1 MFNFFQN
8 LRLIDAARGVK
19 VEEVVCDE
27 VPEVVCD
34 VEAEVVF
41 DEVPNVEADVC
52 GVTDKKGSGSLQK
65 KLLANVEMPHAVVSP
80 ANPNKG
86 GEGSGSLKK
95 LPANVEM
102 PHAVVSPANP
112 NKGGE
117 GSGSLKKLPAN
128 VEMPHC
134 YRPKLKT
141 KTYKTKYC
149 SQSKPT
155 VVTSDVSYASVTK
168 RNLPYQYKDKDNT
181 AMQCNMSTTVTSHNV
196 GHHHEIDIDH
206 AVLGHFHQGD
216 LNLFDV
222 DSLGKQCTCN
232 ALLALCQLPL
242 LTTYPPEALD
252 SILLEGDQLYK
263 NIQMKLSPADRNQ
276 YMTFGQLPS
285 RIPIQ
290 NPKYTV
296 SKHESFHT
304 HGRHLERSQ
313 GLMISLHE
321 ALLRSFYQANTV
333 LVMIGAN
340 AVAMFKKQDKYF
352 VFDSHSR
359 DENGLVTPDGHSV
372 LLEFQNIEK
381 LEIYLKKIASQLC
394 SVNSPIVECLP
405 VTIHKLN
412 SEETKLLTG
421 YFNQQ
426 EAISQEK
433 LSNILPGTQNMSPDK
448 LCSNITQ
455 TDYNRIYKQKQ
466 RSNKVYHQ
474 KELLQKQQ
482 IRSNKEYKQKEMLQ
496 KQQVRN
502 DIEYR
507 EKEKQ
512 KELVQKQQVRS
523 SSKEYREKEM
533 LQKQQVRNSSKE
545 YREKE
550 MLQKQKVRS
559 SEEYREKEKQKELVQ
574 KQQVRSSSKEYREK
588 EMLQKQQVRSSSK
601 EYREKEMLQ
610 KQKVRSSKEYRE
622 KEMLQKQQ
630 VRSSE
635 EYREKEMLQKQQVR
649 SSERI

>member
-1 MFNFFQN
+1 M
-8 LRLIDAARGVK
+8 RLLDDARGVK
-19 VEEVVCDE
+19 VEEIDVVRDVE
-27 VPEVVCD
+27 TDVVRDVETDVVRDVETDVVRDVEADVVCD
-34 VEAEVVF
+34 VTE
-41 DEVPNVEADVC
+41 
-52 GVTDKKGSGSLQK
+52 KKGSGSLQK

-134 YRPKLKT
+134 YRQKLKT
-141 KTYKTKYC
+141 KTNQSKCC

-155 VVTSDVSYASVTK
+155 VVTSDISYASITK
-168 RNLPYQYKDKDNT
+168 MNLPYQSKDKVNT
-181 AMQCNMSTTVTSHNV
+181 AMHCNISRKVTSHNV
-196 GHHHEIDIDH
+196 RRHCEIDR

-216 LNLFDV
+216 ISLFDV

-232 ALLALCQLPL
+232 ALLALCQLPQ
-242 LTTYPPEALD
+242 LTTYTPEALD

-263 NIQMKLSPADRNQ
+263 DIQMKLCPADRNQ

-321 ALLRSFYQANTV
+321 ALLRSFHQANTI
-333 LVMIGAN
+333 LVMIGEN
-340 AVAMFKKQDKYF
+340 AVALLKKLDKYF

-381 LEIYLKKIASQLC
+381 LQIYLKKMASQLC

-405 VTIHKLN
+405 VTIHELN

-426 EAISQEK
+426 EAISEEK
-433 LSNILPGTQNMSPDK
+433 LCNILPGTQNISQEK
-448 LCSNITQ
+448 SCSNISRAN
-455 TDYNRIYKQKQ
+455 YNRIYKQNQRSSKAYKQKEMLNKQQVRSDKEYREKEKQ
-466 RSNKVYHQ
+466 R
-474 KELLQKQQ
+474 ELVQKQQ
-482 IRSNKEYKQKEMLQ
+482 VRSDKEYREKEKQRELVQKQQVRSDKEYRQKEMLQ
-496 KQQVRN
+496 KQQVRS
-502 DIEYR
+502 D
-507 EKEKQ
+507 
-512 KELVQKQQVRS
+512 
-523 SSKEYREKEM
+523 KEYRK
-533 LQKQQVRNSSKE
+533 KCYRNK
-545 YREKE
+545 
-550 MLQKQKVRS
+550 
-559 SEEYREKEKQKELVQ
+559 
-574 KQQVRSSSKEYREK
+574 SSSD
-588 EMLQKQQVRSSSK
+588 
-601 EYREKEMLQ
+601 
-610 KQKVRSSKEYRE
+610 KV
-622 KEMLQKQQ
+622 
-630 VRSSE
+630 
-635 EYREKEMLQKQQVR
+635 
-649 SSERI
+649 

>member
-102 PHAVVSPANP
+102 PH
-112 NKGGE
+112 
-117 GSGSLKKLPAN
+117 
-128 VEMPHC
+128 C
-134 YRPKLKT
+134 YRQKLKT
-141 KTYKTKYC
+141 KTYKTKCC

-222 DSLGKQCTCN
+222 DSLGKQCN

-290 NPKYTV
+290 DPKYTV

-359 DENGLVTPDGHSV
+359 DENGLVTSDGHSV

-381 LEIYLKKIASQLC
+381 LEIYLKKMAS
-394 SVNSPIVECLP
+394 
-405 VTIHKLN
+405 
-412 SEETKLLTG
+412 
-421 YFNQQ
+421 
-426 EAISQEK
+426 
-433 LSNILPGTQNMSPDK
+433 
-448 LCSNITQ
+448 
-455 TDYNRIYKQKQ
+455 
-466 RSNKVYHQ
+466 
-474 KELLQKQQ
+474 
-482 IRSNKEYKQKEMLQ
+482 
-496 KQQVRN
+496 
-502 DIEYR
+502 
-507 EKEKQ
+507 
-512 KELVQKQQVRS
+512 
-523 SSKEYREKEM
+523 
-533 LQKQQVRNSSKE
+533 
-545 YREKE
+545 
-550 MLQKQKVRS
+550 
-559 SEEYREKEKQKELVQ
+559 
-574 KQQVRSSSKEYREK
+574 
-588 EMLQKQQVRSSSK
+588 
-601 EYREKEMLQ
+601 
-610 KQKVRSSKEYRE
+610 
-622 KEMLQKQQ
+622 
-630 VRSSE
+630 
-635 EYREKEMLQKQQVR
+635 
-649 SSERI
+649 

>member
-1 MFNFFQN
+1 MFNFLQN

-34 VEAEVVF
+34 VEAEVVC
-41 DEVPNVEADVC
+41 DEVPDVETDVVY
-52 GVTDKKGSGSLQK
+52 GVTEKKGSGSLQK

-86 GEGSGSLKK
+86 GEGSGSLQK

-117 GSGSLKKLPAN
+117 GSGSLQKLPAN

-134 YRPKLKT
+134 YRQKLKT
-141 KTYKTKYC
+141 KTNQSKCC
-149 SQSKPT
+149 SQSKPI

-168 RNLPYQYKDKDNT
+168 RNLPYQSKDKDNT

-196 GHHHEIDIDH
+196 RHHHEIDIDR

-290 NPKYTV
+290 DPKYTV

-340 AVAMFKKQDKYF
+340 AVAMFKKQDKCF

-359 DENGLVTPDGHSV
+359 DENGFVTPDGHSV

-381 LEIYLKKIASQLC
+381 LEIYLKKMASQLC

-448 LCSNITQ
+448 SCSNITQ

-482 IRSNKEYKQKEMLQ
+482 IRSNKEYKQKETLQ
-496 KQQVRN
+496 KQQVRS

-507 EKEKQ
+507 Q
-512 KELVQKQQVRS
+512 
-523 SSKEYREKEM
+523 
-533 LQKQQVRNSSKE
+533 
-545 YREKE
+545 
-550 MLQKQKVRS
+550 
-559 SEEYREKEKQKELVQ
+559 
-574 KQQVRSSSKEYREK
+574 K
-588 EMLQKQQVRSSSK
+588 EMLQKQQVRSDI
-601 EYREKEMLQ
+601 EYRQKEN
-610 KQKVRSSKEYRE
+610 KKS
-622 KEMLQKQQ
+622 
-630 VRSSE
+630 
-635 EYREKEMLQKQQVR
+635 
-649 SSERI
+649 